1 MDLEYFALSSGVLL
15 LLSFPIIFSAMFKKL
30 DAAERYMQY
39 SSFIVGC
46 RHTFRNAPFEGR
58 PQRVYAM
65 ATVILMPKVIEWR
78 GMVLVED
85 VEKIPRH
92 LKYWMVI
99 PTLVTC
105 LAVVGLIISWFFI
118 SD

>member
-1 MDLEYFALSSGVLL
+1 MYLEYFALSSGVLL
-15 LLSFPIIFSAMFKKL
+15 LLSFPIVFSAMFKKL

-105 LAVVGLIISWFFI
+105 LAAFGLIISWFFI

>member
-1 MDLEYFALSSGVLL
+1 
-15 LLSFPIIFSAMFKKL
+15 
-30 DAAERYMQY
+30 
-39 SSFIVGC
+39 
-46 RHTFRNAPFEGR
+46 
-58 PQRVYAM
+58 M

-105 LAVVGLIISWFFI
+105 LAAFGLIISWFFI